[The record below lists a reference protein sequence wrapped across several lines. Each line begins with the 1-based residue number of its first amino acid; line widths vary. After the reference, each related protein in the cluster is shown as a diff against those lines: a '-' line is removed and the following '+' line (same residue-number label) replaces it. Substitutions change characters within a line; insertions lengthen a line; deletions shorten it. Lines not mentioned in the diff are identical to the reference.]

1 MAKIKVTLVKSLIGR
16 KKDHIA
22 TANALGLR
30 KINKTVEHE
39 DTPQIR
45 GMINKVDYLLK
56 VEEDRAFAITRLIS
70 EWKVEGIKNP
80 ENHLICIYPQTGIA
94 EGCIF

>member
-16 KKDHIA
+16 KKDLIA

-56 VEEDRAFAITRLIS
+56 VEE
-70 EWKVEGIKNP
+70 V
-80 ENHLICIYPQTGIA
+80 
-94 EGCIF
+94 